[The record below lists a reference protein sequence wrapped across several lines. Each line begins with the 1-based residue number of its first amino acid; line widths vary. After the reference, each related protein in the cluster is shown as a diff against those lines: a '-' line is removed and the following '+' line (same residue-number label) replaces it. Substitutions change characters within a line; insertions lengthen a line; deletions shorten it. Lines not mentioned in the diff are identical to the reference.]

1 MQSSGKLANINYCWS
16 HRNVDPSTHFDLFD
30 RASWDTLL
38 NCKPTHVILLSWPGL
53 PNYQENFHVTRNLP
67 ACIDLIEQLAA
78 VGLERI
84 VIAGT
89 CYEYGLQNG
98 ALLEDQ
104 LTDPVN
110 CYAIAK
116 DATSFLLPILI
127 LLKICNGV
135 GLVYSIHLAKGKIH
149 LLFYLR

>member
-1 MQSSGKLANINYCWS
+1 MNQLYNISHDLPLPIINYPVLAVKKIHLLGSEGFIGSAVKRQAGEHQLHCWS

-89 CYEYGLQNG
+89 CYEYGLRM
-98 ALLEDQ
+98 
-104 LTDPVN
+104 VH
-110 CYAIAK
+110 
-116 DATSFLLPILI
+116 F
-127 LLKICNGV
+127 
-135 GLVYSIHLAKGKIH
+135 
-149 LLFYLR
+149 